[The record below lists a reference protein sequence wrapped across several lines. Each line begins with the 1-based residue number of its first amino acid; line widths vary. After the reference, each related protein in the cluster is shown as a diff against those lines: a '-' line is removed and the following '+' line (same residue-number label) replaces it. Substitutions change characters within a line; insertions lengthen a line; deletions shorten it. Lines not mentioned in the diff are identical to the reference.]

1 VVLNEEIASR
11 LSRIESILECKLV
24 QQYLTI
30 PEAAEML
37 RCSRTTIRRM
47 MADGSLPFSRLNG
60 SSKSSIL
67 IRRRDLLKS
76 VDGV

>member
-1 VVLNEEIASR
+1 MVLNEEIASR
-11 LSRIESILECKLV
+11 LSRIESMLECKLV
-24 QQYLTI
+24 QQYFTI
-30 PEAAEML
+30 QEAAELL

-47 MADGSLPFSRLNG
+47 MADGSLQFSRLNG

-67 IRRRDLLKS
+67 FRRRDLLKS